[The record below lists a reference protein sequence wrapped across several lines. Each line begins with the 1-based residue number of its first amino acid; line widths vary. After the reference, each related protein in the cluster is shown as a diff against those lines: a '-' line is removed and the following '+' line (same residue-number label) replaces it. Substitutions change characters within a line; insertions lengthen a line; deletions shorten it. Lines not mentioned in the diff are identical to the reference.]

1 MSIKILIVGPAASGK
16 TTLAKKL
23 AEKGFKVAK
32 LHTTRP
38 PRDESDDEYY
48 FCEPYDD
55 GGNSFV
61 PINTYDIVNY
71 EVFVSCV
78 FNGWKYT
85 LTSDELDSCN
95 VFIVGPK
102 MAQMIKDKAPE
113 YKYLTIL
120 LDVPESIRYERLMK
134 RDMPGDTVI
143 ARIGRDRADFAHFT
157 DYDIRIH
164 ENHAQQPDVISNVVS
179 FLKEQ

>member
-38 PRDESDDEYY
+38 KRDESDDEYI
-48 FCEPYDD
+48 FTDRKPNELHPVKCE
-55 GGNSFV
+55 
-61 PINTYDIVNY
+61 
-71 EVFVSCV
+71 
-78 FNGWKYT
+78 FNGWWYY
-85 LTSDELDSCN
+85 LVPVQLDAD
-95 VFIVGPK
+95 VFILGPK
-102 MAQMIKDKAPE
+102 MAQQMKDFGKWNA
-113 YKYLTIL
+113 YLTIF

-134 RDMPGDTVI
+134 RDMPGDLAI

-164 ENHAQQPDVISNVVS
+164 ENHAEQPIVIASVVH
-179 FLKEQ
+179 FLNESPC

>member
-16 TTLAKKL
+16 TTLANKL
-23 AEKGFKVAK
+23 KEKGFALAK

-38 PRDESDDEYY
+38 PRDENDDEYI
-48 FCEPYDD
+48 FTDKKPD
-55 GGNSFV
+55 GH
-61 PINTYDIVNY
+61 PIKCQY
-71 EVFVSCV
+71 
-78 FNGWKYT
+78 NGWWYYIEASAYKC
-85 LTSDELDSCN
+85 D

-102 MAQMIKDKAPE
+102 MAQQMKDFGKWNA
-113 YKYLTIL
+113 YLTIF

-134 RDMPGDTVI
+134 RDMPGDLAI

>member
-23 AEKGFKVAK
+23 QAKGFNIGK
-32 LHTTRP
+32 LYTTRP
-38 PRDESDDEYY
+38 PRDENDDEYY
-48 FCEPYDD
+48 FCEHDKSE
-55 GGNSFV
+55 G
-61 PINTYDIVNY
+61 
-71 EVFVSCV
+71 FVSCV

-85 LTSDELDSCN
+85 LTLDQLDSCN

-102 MAQMIKDKAPE
+102 MAQVIKDGAPK
-113 YKYLTIL
+113 YRYLTIF

-134 RDMPGDTVI
+134 REMPGDSVI

-164 ENHAQQPDVISNVVS
+164 ENHAEQPIVIASVVH
-179 FLKEQ
+179 FLNESPC

>member
-1 MSIKILIVGPAASGK
+1 MSIKILIVGPAAAGK
-16 TTLAKKL
+16 TTLAKQL
-23 AEKGFKVAK
+23 QAKGFKIAK

-38 PRDESDDEYY
+38 KRDENDDEYY
-48 FCEPYDD
+48 FTKPSIK
-55 GGNSFV
+55 N
-61 PINTYDIVNY
+61 I
-71 EVFVSCV
+71 FVSCD
-78 FNGWKYT
+78 FNGWVYA
-85 LTSDELDSCN
+85 LTIIGLAYDD

-113 YKYLTIL
+113 YKYLTIF

-134 RDMPGDTVI
+134 REMPGDTVI
-143 ARIGRDRADFAHFT
+143 GRIGRDRADFAHFT

-164 ENHAQQPDVISNVVS
+164 ENHAQQPDVITNVVS